1 MTCGCVYNG
10 AVTLIDS
17 PFRVNCHAH
26 HIALQSQLLSV
37 LPRNAAT
44 WSRPGWTALGL
55 GLV

>member
-26 HIALQSQLLSV
+26 HIALQSQLSV